1 MSRLEN
7 HSPGP
12 NLTIGGR
19 DYVLFVSQGQNLLFV
34 LALARASVGLSE
46 AYRHA
51 MEQPPSGTGP
61 NSSGKSSALGES
73 QVWHAMVGIGT
84 KSWAHLTSIPPY
96 LVAERTLRN
105 FKKPRLHVGR

>member
-61 NSSGKSSALGES
+61 NSSGKSSALGE
-73 QVWHAMVGIGT
+73 M
-84 KSWAHLTSIPPY
+84 PY
-96 LVAERTLRN
+96 RRSGMQWSVSARSLGLI
-105 FKKPRLHVGR
+105 